1 MSEYRKIG
9 TTVYAVH
16 KHYVKAKNKHGAK
29 VIPCK
34 IKGYENLEG
43 TVVPMLKVIGGEMEV
58 VSTAYNL
65 YSTTE
70 EAIKVIK

>member
-16 KHYVKAKNKHGAK
+16 KHYVKAKIKHGAK

-43 TVVPMLKVIGGEMEV
+43 TVVPMLKVIGGKIEIV
-58 VSTAYNL
+58 ATAYNL

-70 EAIKVIK
+70 DAINQIQ

>member
-16 KHYVKAKNKHGAK
+16 KHYVKAKVKHGAK

-34 IKGYENLEG
+34 IKGYENIEG
-43 TVVPMLKVIGGEMEV
+43 SVVPMLKVIGNKMEV
-58 VSTAYNL
+58 VATAYNL

-70 EAIKVIK
+70 DAIKVIK